1 MTQLP
6 LPHPDETPAL
16 PTRRLPA
23 WLIVAATTLIAL
35 TLRSTFGSVPPVLHD
50 VAADLHLSGATQ
62 GLLSSVVIVFMALCA
77 PFGQKLGARIGSE
90 RATLVALVVLA
101 AGAGLRF
108 VALSAAVFLVSSAIA
123 GAGMGAASALLP
135 GLIAHQVPRIRGLAT
150 GLYST
155 GLALGAAVA
164 AWIALPTQQW
174 LGGWRPALG
183 LWGGITAVI
192 AVLWLG
198 LLPRLRARSEGRATA
213 DVVTDHR
220 LPWRSPTAWWVTAY
234 SAAFMVIGF
243 STLAWVT
250 PLYVQLGVPVHTAAG
265 YLAVFQVVQLV
276 AMLTL
281 PWATDFLRDRRPLL
295 AGMVL
300 CTAVGIALLLLA
312 PVPLAIP
319 ALCLMGIGVGGGS
332 TLGLI
337 LLGDTTRTQHDAA
350 RLNGMVMLVAYL
362 VGAGGPELLGVLHD
376 LTGSF
381 TLGYV
386 VVLVVTLLALV
397 TVPAFRPGRM
407 IDEVPEP
414 EPVGRSVRGSSSAGR
429 GRRCRASPASRR
441 AGGRGRPARCCGRP
455 APSAGR

>member
-1 MTQLP
+1 VTQLP
-6 LPHPDETPAL
+6 LPPPDKAPAV
-16 PTRRLPA
+16 PSRRLPA
-23 WLIVAATTLIAL
+23 WLVVAATTLIAL
-35 TLRSTFGSVPPVLHD
+35 NLRSVFGSVPPVLHD

-62 GLLSSVVIVFMALCA
+62 GLLSSIVIVFMALCA
-77 PFGQKLGARIGSE
+77 PFGQKLGARLGGE

-101 AGAGLRF
+101 AGVGLRF
-108 VALSAAVFLVSSAIA
+108 VAFSGTVFLISSAVA

-135 GLIAHQVPRIRGLAT
+135 GLIAHHVPRIRGLAT

-155 GLALGAAVA
+155 GLALGVALA
-164 AWIALPTQQW
+164 AWIALPTDQW

-183 LWGGITAVI
+183 LWGGITAVT
-192 AVLWLG
+192 AVLWLV
-198 LLPRLRARSEGRATA
+198 LLPRLRTSAGSATA
-213 DVVTDHR
+213 VVVADHR
-220 LPWRSPTAWWVTAY
+220 LPWRSATAWWVTAY

-243 STLAWVT
+243 STLAWVA
-250 PLYVQLGVPVHTAAG
+250 PLYVQLGVSAAKAAG
-265 YLAVFQVVQLV
+265 YLVVFQVIQLV

-281 PWATDFLRDRRPLL
+281 PSATDFLRDRRPLL
-295 AGMVL
+295 AGTVA
-300 CTAVGIALLLLA
+300 CTALGIALLLLA
-312 PVPLAIP
+312 PLPLGIP

-362 VGAGGPELLGVLHD
+362 IGAGGPELLGVLHD

-386 VVLVVTLLALV
+386 VVLGITLLALV

-407 IDEVPEP
+407 IDDAPAP
-414 EPVGRSVRGSSSAGR
+414 EPVQPAEQPAG
-429 GRRCRASPASRR
+429 
-441 AGGRGRPARCCGRP
+441 
-455 APSAGR
+455 